1 MAKTANIPNVEEL
14 TAANAAAIANL
25 ESVAHTALEAIES
38 LSALN
43 LNFARQ
49 SLDKGSKQVSAALK
63 LKSPQEA
70 AAMNAESVQPAVE
83 SVVAYARGV
92 YDIANGAASEI
103 SGMLK
108 KQFDDLSKKVQDAA
122 VTGAKAAPFGSDVVL
137 AAIKQTVEANNAA
150 YANLSKAVK
159 QAAEIA
165 EANVA
170 KATEAAVKVT
180 KRK

>member
-1 MAKTANIPNVEEL
+1 MTKIPNIPNVEEL

-38 LSALN
+38 LAALN
-43 LNFARQ
+43 LGFARQ
-49 SLDKGSKQVSAALK
+49 SLEKGTKQAAAALK

-70 AAMNAESVQPAVE
+70 AAFGAEVVKPGVE
-83 SVVAYARGV
+83 SVVAYSRSA

-103 SGMLK
+103 TAMLK
-108 KQFDDLSKKVQDAA
+108 KQFDDMTKKVQAAA
-122 VTGAKAAPFGSDVVL
+122 VSGAQQAPFGSDVVL

-150 YANLSKAVK
+150 YANLSKAVT

-165 EANVA
+165 QANVA
-170 KATEAAVKVT
+170 KATSAAVKAT

>member
-1 MAKTANIPNVEEL
+1 MAKTANMPNVEEL

-25 ESVAHTALEAIES
+25 EAVANTAIEAIES

-43 LNFARQ
+43 LNFARN
-49 SLDKGSKQVSAALK
+49 SLEKGSKQVNAALK

-70 AAMNAESVQPAVE
+70 ATMSADSVQPAVE

-122 VTGAKAAPFGSDVVL
+122 ETGAKAAPFGSDVVL

-165 EANVA
+165 ESNVA
-170 KATEAAVKVT
+170 KATEAAVKAT

>member
-1 MAKTANIPNVEEL
+1 MVKNLNVPNVEEL

-25 ESVAHTALEAIES
+25 EAVANTALEAIES

-43 LNFARQ
+43 LNFARE

-63 LKSPQEA
+63 LKTPQEA
-70 AAMNAESVQPAVE
+70 AAMSADTMQPAVE

-108 KQFDDLSKKVQDAA
+108 KQFDDLSKKVQEAA

-159 QAAEIA
+159 QAADIA

-170 KATEAAVKVT
+170 KATEAAVKAT
-180 KRK
+180 QRK